1 MFEEEIN
8 NKLRLSEKIRRELG
22 IVEHSSEDDLLEM
35 DIEELQE
42 KQKIVK
48 RIKEEIASAK
58 LMEDDR
64 SHLMN
69 RVRLI
74 ETKIN
79 SAIKLWK
86 EIRVAAELEVHERI
100 TKVGQPFNVDLILL
114 NKNPFDVAISLEG
127 SWSQG
132 LRQVGTPYPKSLMI
146 KARSS
151 KTINLLLQSTSE
163 GTFIV
168 GPFTIMCKARG
179 MEERITTDSLKV
191 ETRALR
197 PALKILK
204 NVNKVRAREGEEIEV
219 TLNVKNEGEGP
230 ARNVHLKDDV
240 SGLRVMGGI
249 TEWRGELSPG
259 SSQSIS
265 YRVAAERPLVLK
277 PAVVSF
283 TDESGRQGF
292 LQSNTISID
301 VQAVEKPPEILKE
314 EKKAEA
320 PPRIGIDEIIS
331 EIGKLGISALIGYSI
346 GSISPKKRKI
356 AKKVVV
362 EEGIRWTA
370 WKQGDQEATL
380 IFEHPIAVA
389 REEHE
394 GFVRL
399 RKATPVEVFH
409 GVDGLTARGLQEQF
423 IHMTRG
429 VLNSWRPEGATDVSM
444 EEYPDTGAYERIRSI
459 LKEYGEEVDEKK
471 LNMLPRNPTLICT
484 YRAKRG
490 FLRKETLMKVYVKTY
505 ADIEKLYFDEVD
517 HTQMSLSHPE
527 VSSLIKSLSQ
537 LEHPVIIFICS
548 PTGWNEE
555 TKRFAREASDP
566 KTHLVF
572 MDLKTLDAYFNDRK
586 NILKELYSLMPKV
599 EATYPEEAGEE
610 LEKLDNLLLN
620 GTLTLERYIEEVKKL
635 WLRGATK
642 EVAKG

>member
-1 MFEEEIN
+1 
-8 NKLRLSEKIRRELG
+8 
-22 IVEHSSEDDLLEM
+22 
-35 DIEELQE
+35 
-42 KQKIVK
+42 
-48 RIKEEIASAK
+48 
-58 LMEDDR
+58 
-64 SHLMN
+64 
-69 RVRLI
+69 
-74 ETKIN
+74 
-79 SAIKLWK
+79 
-86 EIRVAAELEVHERI
+86 
-100 TKVGQPFNVDLILL
+100 
-114 NKNPFDVAISLEG
+114 
-127 SWSQG
+127 
-132 LRQVGTPYPKSLMI
+132 
-146 KARSS
+146 
-151 KTINLLLQSTSE
+151 
-163 GTFIV
+163 
-168 GPFTIMCKARG
+168 
-179 MEERITTDSLKV
+179 MEERITTDSLNV
-191 ETRALR
+191 EARSPR
-197 PALKILK
+197 PTLKIVK
-204 NVNKVRAREGEEIEV
+204 NVDKTRAREGEEIEV
-219 TLNVKNEGEGP
+219 TLTVKNEGEGL
-230 ARNVHLKDDV
+230 ARNVYLKDDV
-240 SGLRVMGGI
+240 SRLRVVGGI
-249 TEWRGELSPG
+249 TEWRGELAPG

-265 YRVAAERPLVLK
+265 YRVTAEHPLVLK

-283 TDESGRQGF
+283 TDESGRQGS
-292 LQSNTISID
+292 LQSNTVSID
-301 VQAVEKPPEILKE
+301 VQAVEKHPEMKPIEIIKE
-314 EKKAEA
+314 EKRAEA
-320 PPRIGIDEIIS
+320 LPRIGVDEIIS

-362 EEGIRWTA
+362 EEGIRWIA

-423 IHMTRG
+423 IHMMRG
-429 VLNSWRPEGATDVSM
+429 ILNNWRPEGATEVSM
-444 EEYPDTGAYERIRSI
+444 EEYQDTGAYERIRSI

-537 LEHPVIIFICS
+537 LEHPVVIFICS

-586 NILKELYSLMPKV
+586 NILKELYGLMPKV

-620 GTLTLERYIEEVKKL
+620 ETLTLDRYIEEVKKL
-635 WLRGATK
+635 WLRSIKK